1 MHTNDTNMNN
11 TIQRRILV
19 VDDDQKVV
27 EQIKRVLVA
36 NLSCAVDIAYNG
48 KEALDKLRA
57 PLESRSLTGRA
68 DEHYDLLI
76 MDILLPKLNGI
87 EVCEFMIQDQK
98 LKQIPTLLISIL
110 PLNSDDFQKSL
121 VKFKEF
127 AVVKDVLE
135 KPFSDS
141 DLLAKVEKIIKK

>member
-1 MHTNDTNMNN
+1 MSE
-11 TIQRRILV
+11 IQKHILV
-19 VDDDQKVV
+19 VDD
-27 EQIKRVLVA
+27 EQEVTEQVKRALSG
-36 NLSCAVDIAYNG
+36 NLDCVVDIAYNG
-48 KEALDKLRA
+48 KEALDKLRT
-57 PLESRSLTGRA
+57 E
-68 DEHYDLLI
+68 EHYDLLVL
-76 MDILLPKLNGI
+76 DILVPKLNGI

-135 KPFSDS
+135 KPFSDEE
-141 DLLAKVEKIIKK
+141 LLTKVKKIL

>member
-1 MHTNDTNMNN
+1 MLKSNA
-11 TIQRRILV
+11 RINILIA
-19 VDDDQKVV
+19 DDEQEIV
-27 EQIKRVLVA
+27 EQVRRVLFA
-36 NLSCAVDIAYNG
+36 NLNCAVDVAYNG
-48 KEALDKLRA
+48 KEALDKLHTA
-57 PLESRSLTGRA
+57 ESASPAGR
-68 DEHYDLLI
+68 HYDLLI

-135 KPFSDS
+135 KPFVSS
-141 DLLAKVEKIIKK
+141 DLLAKVEKLLKNN

>member
-1 MHTNDTNMNN
+1 MFNDTL
-11 TIQRRILV
+11 IHILV
-19 VDDDQKVV
+19 ADDEQEVV
-27 EQIKRVLVA
+27 EQIRHTLAA
-36 NLSCAVDIAYNG
+36 NLNCAVEVAYNG

-57 PLESRSLTGRA
+57 NERC
-68 DEHYDLLI
+68 DLLI

-98 LKQIPTLLISIL
+98 LKQISTLLISIL

-127 AVVKDVLE
+127 VVVKDVLE
-135 KPFSDS
+135 KPFVNS
-141 DLLAKVEKIIKK
+141 DLLAKVEKIIKIKNYQYVRTS

>member
-1 MHTNDTNMNN
+1 MYNN
-11 TIQRRILV
+11 VQKHILV
-19 VDDDQKVV
+19 ADDEQEVV
-27 EQIKRVLVA
+27 EQIRRALIM
-36 NLSCAVDIAYNG
+36 NLDCVVDVVYNG

-57 PLESRSLTGRA
+57 VDR
-68 DEHYDLLI
+68 YDLLI
-76 MDILLPKLNGI
+76 LDILVPKLNGI
-87 EVCEFMIQDQK
+87 EVCEFMIQDQR

-121 VKFKEF
+121 AKFKEF

-141 DLLAKVEKIIKK
+141 DLLTKVEKIIKK

>member
-1 MHTNDTNMNN
+1 MMNN
-11 TIQRRILV
+11 NTQKHILV
-19 VDDDQKVV
+19 ADDEQEVV
-27 EQIKRVLVA
+27 EQIRHALAA
-36 NLSCAVDIAYNG
+36 NLNCTVEVTYNG
-48 KEALDKLRA
+48 KEALDKLRV
-57 PLESRSLTGRA
+57 

-135 KPFSDS
+135 KPFVNR

>member
-1 MHTNDTNMNN
+1 MFKENKKH
-11 TIQRRILV
+11 ILV
-19 VDDDQKVV
+19 ADDEQEVV
-27 EQIKRVLVA
+27 EQIRHILAADLNCTVEVT
-36 NLSCAVDIAYNG
+36 YNG
-48 KEALDKLRA
+48 KEALDKLHA
-57 PLESRSLTGRA
+57 I
-68 DEHYDLLI
+68 EHCDLLI

-110 PLNSDDFQKSL
+110 PLDSDDFQKSL

-135 KPFSDS
+135 KPFSDKN
-141 DLLAKVEKIIKK
+141 LIIKVMKITGDY

>member
-1 MHTNDTNMNN
+1 MDT
-11 TIQRRILV
+11 TRKHILV
-19 VDDDQKVV
+19 VDDEQ
-27 EQIKRVLVA
+27 ETTLQIKRALSG
-36 NLSCAVDIAYNG
+36 NLDCVVDIAYNG

-57 PLESRSLTGRA
+57 EER
-68 DEHYDLLI
+68 YDLLI
-76 MDILLPKLNGI
+76 LDILVPKLNGI

-110 PLNSDDFQKSL
+110 PLNSDDFRRSL

-135 KPFSDS
+135 KPFSDE
-141 DLLAKVEKIIKK
+141 DLLVKVEKIIKPFN